1 MLIVVLQRQQG
12 ESTAAADTESAS
24 AVSADCKSLLEDE
37 PEFTSTPIIDRP
49 TKPLIKSTSAA
60 TGMLLSTTL
69 YSAGRKFHWN

>member
-1 MLIVVLQRQQG
+1 MLVFVLQRQHD

-24 AVSADCKSLLEDE
+24 GVSADCKSLLEDE

-60 TGMLLSTTL
+60 PGMLLSTTHPTR
-69 YSAGRKFHWN
+69 G